1 MTACYCKQRGIIV
14 NMAKKP
20 LDRYVEAGKE
30 FTEASRRCLE
40 GIVHDL
46 AGERG
51 PQREHPED
59 WAEEMVE
66 RGRRVAEQ
74 LGALVRREVRHQIKQ
89 FNLAT
94 NQDVIEVVQH
104 FVERTTKAAAPVMD
118 AAARTMTGTKKSAEK
133 RATAQSAASA
143 KAKPAAKKAAP
154 ANKPAPAKKAAQAK
168 KPAPAKK
175 APANK
180 AAAAKKTAA
189 VRAAPAKKAAAK
201 KAAAKKAG
209 DTSA

>member
-1 MTACYCKQRGIIV
+1 
-14 NMAKKP
+14 
-20 LDRYVEAGKE
+20 
-30 FTEASRRCLE
+30 
-40 GIVHDL
+40 
-46 AGERG
+46 
-51 PQREHPED
+51 
-59 WAEEMVE
+59 MVE

-154 ANKPAPAKKAAQAK
+154 ANKPAPAKKGAQAK

-175 APANK
+175 APPK
-180 AAAAKKTAA
+180 QGGSGEKDGG
-189 VRAAPAKKAAAK
+189 RQGRPRQE
-201 KAAAKKAG
+201 G
-209 DTSA
+209 GGEEGGGEEGRGHLRLS